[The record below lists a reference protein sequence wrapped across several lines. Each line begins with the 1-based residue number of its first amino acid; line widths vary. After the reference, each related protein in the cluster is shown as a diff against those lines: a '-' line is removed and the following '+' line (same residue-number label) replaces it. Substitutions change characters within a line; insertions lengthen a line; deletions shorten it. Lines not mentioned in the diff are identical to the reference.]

1 MILQLKLKSIAA
13 CAVFFA
19 LVGPPVGALTLTPL
33 LLLGEVE
40 KHGFSFESAFYLWLL
55 TTIFAYIFGL
65 IPALLTGMIRGAFY
79 TCGDG
84 WSTTIG
90 IGLVGLFLSIL
101 FGGTIYDESS
111 SIAALLIMFGI
122 PGLVAGIVCSIIY
135 RAGNK

>member
-1 MILQLKLKSIAA
+1 MIMQFKLKAIAA

-40 KHGFSFESAFYLWLL
+40 KHGFSFESAFSLWLL
-55 TTIFAYIFGL
+55 TTMFAYIFGI
-65 IPALLTGMIRGAFY
+65 IPALLTGMIHGAFHKR
-79 TCGDG
+79 CDG
-84 WSTTIG
+84 WSAAIG

-111 SIAALLIMFGI
+111 SIAALLIMFGM

-135 RAGNK
+135 RADNK